1 MAELSK
7 AFGPTRRVTLA
18 SRGQVLK
25 EVLAPLKA
33 PFVSAID
40 TGVLDEEARID
51 VQVRDGTWWEAL
63 DRVAH
68 AAGGHYQLEAEDD
81 GRVRIKLLK
90 GRERD
95 WPVVYANQFRIS
107 VREATRVESRAL
119 GKTDHS
125 VLVLVELRYQPDLK
139 PQSGWSEDSI
149 QILSILDA
157 KGVNVKD
164 DRPEW
169 AASSPRYAYGVSSF
183 LSENWVRAK
192 AAQPLTVTGTTSV
205 SFPSKST
212 VVEIGIDRGKARAGP
227 AKFEVVKAGWEK
239 DESQVKIR
247 VEAEG
252 MADLHERLSERGIAV
267 VDSRGER
274 HPGRIS
280 SWTRTSDNSFAEWE
294 MVFTGGIVM
303 PRKIQ
308 FTWVEEFHNA
318 QIPFRLEGLKLPDP
332 ASK

>member
-1 MAELSK
+1 
-7 AFGPTRRVTLA
+7 
-18 SRGQVLK
+18 
-25 EVLAPLKA
+25 
-33 PFVSAID
+33 
-40 TGVLDEEARID
+40 
-51 VQVRDGTWWEAL
+51 
-63 DRVAH
+63 
-68 AAGGHYQLEAEDD
+68 
-81 GRVRIKLLK
+81 
-90 GRERD
+90 
-95 WPVVYANQFRIS
+95 
-107 VREATRVESRAL
+107 
-119 GKTDHS
+119 
-125 VLVLVELRYQPDLK
+125 
-139 PQSGWSEDSI
+139 
-149 QILSILDA
+149 
-157 KGVNVKD
+157 
-164 DRPEW
+164 
-169 AASSPRYAYGVSSF
+169 
-183 LSENWVRAK
+183 
-192 AAQPLTVTGTTSV
+192 VTGTTSV